1 METVAESNFG
11 DEGEEFEDA
20 LERTANQLGDDL
32 AKVVM
37 GQQENIAKYAQ
48 SFVAECN
55 AIMKEVYLCDPEC
68 ADNCSSD
75 FTRFDPVACSRCACA
90 TPFKVSQ
97 IPNFYQTAHSMK
109 YSQLKALSSK
119 SAYVML
125 AETKEAPKEGDKK
138 EPETAAKED
147 EKKPFNMLYVLV
159 PAVVLALAALG
170 FFLYKK
176 SSDQSEGGQKEDLYT
191 KFLEC

>member
-1 METVAESNFG
+1 
-11 DEGEEFEDA
+11 
-20 LERTANQLGDDL
+20 
-32 AKVVM
+32 M

-55 AIMKEVYLCDPEC
+55 AVMKEVYLCDPEC
-68 ADNCSSD
+68 TDNCSAD
-75 FTRFDPVACSRCACA
+75 FTRFDPAACSRCACA

-97 IPNFYQTAHSMK
+97 TPNFYQTAHSLK

-125 AETKEAPKEGDKK
+125 AETKVAPKEGDKK
-138 EPETAAKED
+138 ETVAPAKED

-176 SSDQSEGGQKEDLYT
+176 TSDQSEGGQKEDLYT